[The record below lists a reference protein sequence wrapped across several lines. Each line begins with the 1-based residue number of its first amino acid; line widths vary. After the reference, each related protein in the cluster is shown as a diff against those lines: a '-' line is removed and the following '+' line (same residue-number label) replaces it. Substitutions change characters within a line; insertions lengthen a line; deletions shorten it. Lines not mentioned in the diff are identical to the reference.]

1 MALMDLLGAEGQAQ
15 LRGRSPE
22 QELMASVQ
30 ARPVGAGVPGFVDA
44 ILRTLVAGKAT
55 AQREQ
60 SMENMEVEQQARQK
74 DLQRFLGQVSAAA
87 QAKDLDALLQ
97 FQSDAVQLERAVPGI
112 GNTINRMVE
121 TVKESGVQEKNP
133 AILIT
138 DELTNTPATNFLKA
152 FVGKKTKMDVILSAV
167 AANSRQQAAFDNAT
181 KLTIT
186 DLLNALEKK
195 SGLLR
200 NTFAPAKRAI
210 LEQEIQQIN
219 TQIQALL
226 KGGERRQEGA
236 LPEAPAGQEI
246 MPGLKVR

>member
-1 MALMDLLGAEGQAQ
+1 MALMDLLGQEGQAQ

-60 SMENMEVEQQARQK
+60 SMETMEGEQQARQK

-112 GNTINRMVE
+112 SNTINRMVE
-121 TVKESGVQEKNP
+121 TVKEQGVQEKNP
-133 AILIT
+133 EVEIT
-138 DELTNTPATNFLKA
+138 DALTNAPETKFLKA
-152 FVGKKTKMDVILSAV
+152 FVGKKTKMDTILSAV
-167 AANSRQQAAFDNAT
+167 AASSRQAAVFDQAM
-181 KLTIT
+181 KITIS

-195 SGLLR
+195 SALLR
-200 NTFAPAKRAI
+200 NTFVPTRRAI
-210 LEQEIQQIN
+210 LEQEIQGIN

-226 KGGERRQEGA
+226 KEGERRQEGPT
-236 LPEAPAGQEI
+236 LEAPAGQEV
-246 MPGLKVR
+246 MPGLRVR